1 MKISITLLMMIIN
14 LHYAWSQEKILDIH
28 VHIWDGENSVKTYLA
43 QLDSTGQHVSKFGGI
58 HMARK
63 GKLDETRKKND
74 ELISLSKRYSQLLP
88 ICSVHPMDGQAAIQ
102 ELKRLAANGVSIIK
116 LHPHQNSQ
124 NFDVTSEKVLQLCR
138 KAGELG
144 IAIMMDNANI
154 IPGDSENLFNLAINC
169 PKTNFIFTH
178 IGGLNFRFW
187 NILTLART
195 ADGLLG
201 NNIYFD
207 ISATVILVADSPLEE
222 EFVWTLR
229 NVGIDNL
236 LLGSDFPQFS
246 LQQTTEA
253 LERLDLTVS
262 EKNKIRYENGR
273 KLFSL
278 ED

>member
-1 MKISITLLMMIIN
+1 
-14 LHYAWSQEKILDIH
+14 
-28 VHIWDGENSVKTYLA
+28 
-43 QLDSTGQHVSKFGGI
+43 
-58 HMARK
+58 
-63 GKLDETRKKND
+63 
-74 ELISLSKRYSQLLP
+74 
-88 ICSVHPMDGQAAIQ
+88 MDGQAAIQ
-102 ELKRLAANGVSIIK
+102 ELERLAANGVSIIK

-144 IAIMMDNANI
+144 IAIVMDNANI
-154 IPGDSENLFNLAINC
+154 IPRDSENLFNLAINC
-169 PKTNFIFTH
+169 SKTNFIFTH

-207 ISATVILVADSPLEE
+207 ISATVILVADFPLEE
-222 EFVWTLR
+222 EFIWTLR

-253 LERLDLTVS
+253 FNV
-262 EKNKIRYENGR
+262 
-273 KLFSL
+273 
-278 ED
+278 